1 MEGAEKPIGTGF
13 VPMDVHQFQVELVNG
28 KSLDFDA
35 LCKTGPCQMGIAR
48 EGVGS
53 VVKLNAKRSTA
64 ATVDAI
70 AAHIV
75 DCGAMVVAVSSTTIE
90 VQRVVPGKM

>member
-1 MEGAEKPIGTGF
+1 
-13 VPMDVHQFQVELVNG
+13 
-28 KSLDFDA
+28 
-35 LCKTGPCQMGIAR
+35 MGIAR